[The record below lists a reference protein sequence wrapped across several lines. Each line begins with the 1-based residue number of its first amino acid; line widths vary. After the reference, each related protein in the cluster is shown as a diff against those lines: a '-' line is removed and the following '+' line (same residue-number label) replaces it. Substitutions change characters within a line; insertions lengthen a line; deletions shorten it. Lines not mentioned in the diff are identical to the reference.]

1 MSKNKLAYLIKED
14 DYRKDM
20 FLTIL
25 EENETIRN
33 ILIDEVYYSN
43 IKKIRLKYFKNFSSM
58 LNTLKAKYD
67 IEESVINDVTTIDD
81 KMIMTYITTD
91 GDDIFVYM
99 LLLKNL
105 DI

>member
-58 LNTLKAKYD
+58 LNTLKTKYD

-99 LLLKNL
+99 LLLKTF